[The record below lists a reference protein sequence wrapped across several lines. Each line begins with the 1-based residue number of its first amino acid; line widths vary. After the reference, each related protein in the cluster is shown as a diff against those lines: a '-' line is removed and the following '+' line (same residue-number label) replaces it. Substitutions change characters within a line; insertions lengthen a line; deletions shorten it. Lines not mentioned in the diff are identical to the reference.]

1 MLVPYVYSKRT
12 GQLTCPLFVNN
23 SLIKGILRKLIKEI
37 RHCSYKDKLAHVE
50 TEGLGDF
57 LI

>member
-1 MLVPYVYSKRT
+1 MFSKRT